1 MEPLYWSPASPV
13 FECTMDDA
21 RTLPQRVVW
30 FGSTTGCPREVL
42 KFIKPEVRSRDF
54 VLLANFEIAPE
65 LKALLQ
71 RVVAEVSAA
80 PPTQAPCP

>member
-13 FECTMDDA
+13 FECTMEDA

-42 KFIKPEVRSRDF
+42 KFIKPEIRSRNF
-54 VLLANFEIAPE
+54 VLLANFEISRGKKSKPSIRE
-65 LKALLQ
+65 ALPHLSQ
-71 RVVAEVSAA
+71 
-80 PPTQAPCP
+80 